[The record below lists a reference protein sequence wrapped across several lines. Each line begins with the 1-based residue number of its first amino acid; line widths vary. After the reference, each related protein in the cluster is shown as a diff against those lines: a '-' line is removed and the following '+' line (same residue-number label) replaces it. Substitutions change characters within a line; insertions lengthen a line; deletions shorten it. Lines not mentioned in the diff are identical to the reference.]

1 MCLQLFILGQ
11 PVVSMEAM
19 KIGNIDLNQLRG
31 FADKS
36 IGLQKEV
43 LGTVLGRDN
52 LSNEGKAQQER
63 GSAHLKALKAE
74 AQADKARGEAAVQEK
89 RQTAASR
96 GKRS

>member
-1 MCLQLFILGQ
+1 MG
-11 PVVSMEAM
+11 PM
-19 KIGNIDLNQLRG
+19 KIANIDLKQLRG

-43 LGTVLGRDN
+43 LGTVLGREN

-74 AQADKARGEAAVQEK
+74 AEADKARGQAAVQEK
-89 RQTAASR
+89 RQAAAAR

>member
-1 MCLQLFILGQ
+1 
-11 PVVSMEAM
+11 M
-19 KIGNIDLNQLRG
+19 KIGNVDLNQLRG

-43 LGTVLGRDN
+43 LGTVLGREN

-74 AQADKARGEAAVQEK
+74 EK
-89 RQTAASR
+89 RQAAAAR

>member
-1 MCLQLFILGQ
+1 
-11 PVVSMEAM
+11 M
-19 KIGNIDLNQLRG
+19 KIGNVDLNQLRG

-43 LGTVLGRDN
+43 LGTVLGREN

-63 GSAHLKALKAE
+63 GSAHLKALKAGPS
-74 AQADKARGEAAVQEK
+74 ADKARGEAAVQEK
-89 RQTAASR
+89 RQAAAAR

>member
-1 MCLQLFILGQ
+1 
-11 PVVSMEAM
+11 M
-19 KIGNIDLNQLRG
+19 KIGNVDLNQLRG
-31 FADKS
+31 FVDKGV
-36 IGLQKEV
+36 GLNKEV
-43 LGTVLGRDN
+43 LGTVLGREN

-89 RQTAASR
+89 RQTAAAR

>member
-1 MCLQLFILGQ
+1 MQ
-11 PVVSMEAM
+11 PM
-19 KIGNIDLNQLRG
+19 KIANIDLKQLRG

-43 LGTVLGRDN
+43 LGTVLGREG

-74 AQADKARGEAAVQEK
+74 AEADKARGQAAVQEK
-89 RQTAASR
+89 RQSAAARS
-96 GKRS
+96 KRS

>member
-1 MCLQLFILGQ
+1 MG
-11 PVVSMEAM
+11 AM

-31 FADKS
+31 FADKG

-43 LGTVLGRDN
+43 LGTVLGREN

-74 AQADKARGEAAVQEK
+74 AKADTARAEAAVQQK
-89 RQTAASR
+89 RQATAAR
-96 GKRS
+96 AKRS

>member
-1 MCLQLFILGQ
+1 
-11 PVVSMEAM
+11 M
-19 KIGNIDLNQLRG
+19 KIANIDLKQLRG

-43 LGTVLGRDN
+43 LGTVLGREN

-63 GSAHLKALKAE
+63 GTAHLKALKAE
-74 AQADKARGEAAVQEK
+74 AGADKARGQAAVQEK

-96 GKRS
+96 AKRS

>member
-1 MCLQLFILGQ
+1 MR
-11 PVVSMEAM
+11 PM
-19 KIGNIDLNQLRG
+19 KIANIDLKQLRG

-43 LGTVLGRDN
+43 LGTVLGREN

-89 RQTAASR
+89 RQTAAAR